1 MRRRRPLFIVPA
13 ILAAYLVLAILVGL
27 VIWQIA
33 HHGLD

>member
-1 MRRRRPLFIVPA
+1 MKRGRPLVIVAA

-33 HHGLD
+33 RQGLD

>member
-1 MRRRRPLFIVPA
+1 MKRGRPLVIVGA
-13 ILAAYLVLAILVGL
+13 IRAAYLVLAILVGL